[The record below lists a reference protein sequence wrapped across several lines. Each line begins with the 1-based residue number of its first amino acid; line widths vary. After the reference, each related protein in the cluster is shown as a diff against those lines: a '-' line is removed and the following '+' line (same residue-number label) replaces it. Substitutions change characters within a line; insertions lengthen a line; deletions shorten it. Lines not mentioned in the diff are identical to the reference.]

1 MTVSSFSQ
9 SINCMMARRPTG
21 MTSRGRK
28 ISNSEFIQSE
38 QLRSSSGAGDTIAA
52 ARRLAGKTADDSR
65 KIDLRAHCEF
75 IEPAKF
81 LEPAKQGPTSSMRER
96 SFQSRFADSGSLSD
110 HDNVADDGAA

>member
-1 MTVSSFSQ
+1 MH
-9 SINCMMARRPTG
+9 PTG
-21 MTSRGRK
+21 TVDHY
-28 ISNSEFIQSE
+28 IESE
-38 QLRSSSGAGDTIAA
+38 DTRAA

-110 HDNVADDGAA
+110 HDNVADDGAARNGRGNNSRTSPATAEECDMILQSLAARSGN